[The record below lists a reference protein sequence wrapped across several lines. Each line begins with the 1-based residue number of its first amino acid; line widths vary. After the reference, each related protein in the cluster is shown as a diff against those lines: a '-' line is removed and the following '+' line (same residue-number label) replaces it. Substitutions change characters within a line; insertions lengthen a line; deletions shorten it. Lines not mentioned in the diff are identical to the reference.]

1 MSKTNHVPLSP
12 QSLQHQFA
20 ELQERATKDA
30 LSGILNRAT
39 AELYINQRL
48 CQMAPE
54 ELCAL
59 FIIDLDNFKVVNDT
73 LGHQA
78 GDQAIRLAAQIL
90 SGLFRATDIVGRL
103 GGDEFIVFLYGRITE
118 KLVRRKGNE
127 LCQKLQLALG
137 NNPVITVTA
146 SVGIYLSSK
155 AQNFEQIYQPADLAL
170 YKAKKNGKHG
180 FFLKHSDSLPEPG
193 RDDFR
198 SIHTIPL
205 SGLLEHMDSGVAL
218 LEMGEFIRLIYA
230 SPSFCRLIGVDPQS
244 YVLPHPLS
252 QIIHPDDL
260 IDLEHTLRQEI
271 SQEGSVEHTARVSAD
286 GKNWFWWHIRATRI
300 EYNNPH
306 PVLLATTTDISC
318 FKESEER
325 LQQLNQ
331 RLQSALEQTAQG
343 IWEVDM
349 TTNTFSIF
357 SYVHGHHLSE
367 SMHGTFPEFLLSNG
381 WVHPNSISRFREFSQ
396 ELLQGQ
402 MQGYGNFVTQF
413 QDTGCYGWAAL
424 SYRMLCDELGRAV
437 KAVGIIENL
446 PKNLNGQE
454 SRPLFRRP
462 IPESLTPYL
471 IVGLHANLSQDTVQE
486 LWVEG
491 KNLTG
496 RVGKECCSAILRREG
511 EKLFSA
517 DDRQTLAGYFDR
529 EELLRI
535 FARGERWLSIEYRRI
550 DGSGS
555 IRWVSHVVNF
565 GEDPITREI
574 HLFSYLTQVD
584 RRRQLEVALGIDIV
598 RDRVTG
604 LYDRA
609 TTRAL
614 VEFRLGKGRFRE
626 CAIAVILLGGLERL
640 YAENVDEM
648 NRRRYY
654 VTAALSVALGPE
666 CTLGQYS
673 RDQLLVFFPEITSK
687 SGVKRRLEDA
697 FAFIRL
703 ALADMP
709 ALGSLRF
716 VAGTVCARQEGAGY
730 LNMSA
735 QAVQLC
741 QLWHNAAADTV
752 VFPQEGEEWAWDE
765 LQRTDREDMVTV
777 HQAEMERPL
786 SDSEKDVAFQC
797 ISSML
802 VSDSLDSSIRS
813 VLNAIGQYYMADRV
827 YVLTLAENRYVV
839 TMPYEWTSQHKP
851 SIQQVVSGQLVEH
864 FPLVK
869 QCMEEKAPVFLARS
883 HRLFHRSAAP
893 NEAWHFTVFPLMENS
908 VVEGFLCIENSREH
922 PADAALFTT
931 LIPYIL
937 REQKRFHTKMQMP
950 GESSGNFLSGL
961 PNLRSYMNVIY
972 SLNSDVYS
980 TLGAVCLDVPRLS
993 TINSSQ
999 GFEYGS
1005 KLLWYVSKTLADIFG
1020 HSFLFR
1026 TWDAEFVAL
1035 CPDTTREVFVGRCT
1049 RLRSVLQRRYPKD
1062 VRMGYTW
1069 SDGIFTGKALVNEAR
1084 SIMNCEQVTGGAE
1097 AGSKPLG
1104 CGLHSVNEAVRL
1116 GRFTVYFQPKI
1127 HMITGAL
1134 MGAEALVR
1142 GVDEHG
1148 GLISPGR
1155 FVGELEKNGDIRD
1168 LDLYVFNHTL
1178 SCMDRWRE
1186 LGYRQVPI
1194 SVNCSRRTLFEPATL
1209 ASVLAIQSRYPLLPP
1224 EQLVLEITES
1234 AGQVENSTLTEQLDR
1249 YRELGVRFALDDF
1262 GSQYANISVFTN
1274 VKFDEVKLDRSL
1286 ISQLSN
1292 NPKGRMLVRDLVDI
1306 CRSAGMNCVAEGVEN
1321 QAQVAAL
1328 TEAGCICAQGYYYD
1342 RPLPAERFE
1351 EKYLRPAQ
1359 TSSAL

>member
-1 MSKTNHVPLSP
+1 MSVTNQVPLPS

-30 LSGILNRAT
+30 LSGLLNRAT

-48 CQMAPE
+48 DQMTSE
-54 ELCAL
+54 QLCAL
-59 FIIDLDNFKVVNDT
+59 FIIDLDNFKAVNDT
-73 LGHQA
+73 MGHQA
-78 GDQAIRLAAQIL
+78 GDQAIHLAARIL
-90 SGLFRATDIVGRL
+90 SSLFRATDIVGRL
-103 GGDEFIVFLYGRITE
+103 GGDEFIVFLCGRITE
-118 KLVRRKGNE
+118 KLVRRKGHE
-127 LCQKLQLALG
+127 LCQKLQLVLG
-137 NNPVITVTA
+137 GNPAVTVTA
-146 SVGIYLSSK
+146 SVGIYLSNK
-155 AQNFEQIYQPADLAL
+155 AQNFEQIYRSADLAL

-180 FFLKHSDSLPEPG
+180 FFLKHSDGLPEPG
-193 RDDFR
+193 RDDFQPVG
-198 SIHTIPL
+198 TIPL

-218 LEMGEFIRLIYA
+218 LEMGEPIRLIYA
-230 SPSFCRLIGVDPQS
+230 SPSFCRIIGVEPQS
-244 YVLPHPLS
+244 YQLPCPLY
-252 QIIHPDDL
+252 QIVHPDDL
-260 IDLEHTLRQEI
+260 VDLERTLRQGI
-271 SQEGSVEHTARVSAD
+271 DQEGSVDHIHRVSTD
-286 GKNWFWWHIRATRI
+286 GENWFWWHVRATRI
-300 EYNNPH
+300 EYNNPY
-306 PVLLATTTDISC
+306 PVLLATTTDISR

-343 IWEVDM
+343 MWEVDM
-349 TTNTFSIF
+349 ATRTFTIF
-357 SYVHGHHLSE
+357 SYVQGDHLSE
-367 SMHGTFPEFLLSNG
+367 SMHGAFPELLLSNG
-381 WVHPNSISRFREFSQ
+381 WVHPNSASRFQEFA
-396 ELLQGQ
+396 EDLLQGQ

-424 SYRMLCDELGRAV
+424 SYRMLCDEMGRAV

-446 PKNLNGQE
+446 PQDLNGQE

-462 IPESLTPYL
+462 LPESLTPYL
-471 IVGLHANLSQDTVQE
+471 IVGLHANLSRDTVQE

-496 RVGKECCSAILRREG
+496 RVGEECCSQILRREG
-511 EKLFSA
+511 EKLFSG

-535 FARGERWLSIEYRRI
+535 FARGERWLSIEYRRV

-555 IRWVSHVVNF
+555 IRWVSHVVNL
-565 GEDPITREI
+565 GEDPVTREV
-574 HLFSYLTQVD
+574 HLFSYLTQAD
-584 RRRQLEVALGIDIV
+584 HRRQMEVAIGIDIV
-598 RDRVTG
+598 RDRITG

-614 VEFRLGKGRFRE
+614 VEFRLGKSRFRE

-640 YAENVDEM
+640 YAENAEEM

-654 VTAALSVALGPE
+654 VAAALSVALGPE

-673 RDQLLVFFPEITSK
+673 RDKLLVFFPEITSK
-687 SGVKRRLEDA
+687 SVVRKRLEDA

-703 ALADMP
+703 SLAGTL
-709 ALGSLRF
+709 ALGSVRF
-716 VAGTVCARQEGAGY
+716 VAGAVCARPEGAGY
-730 LNMSA
+730 LQMSA

-741 QLWHNAAADTV
+741 QLWHNAAADAV
-752 VFPQEGEEWAWDE
+752 VFPQEGEEWVWDE
-765 LQRTDREDMVTV
+765 LQRTDREDLVTI
-777 HQAEMERPL
+777 HHAEMERPL
-786 SDSEKDVAFQC
+786 SDREKDVAFQC
-797 ISSML
+797 ISAML
-802 VSDSLDSSIRS
+802 DSDSLDSSIRS
-813 VLNAIGQYYMADRV
+813 VLNAIGHYYMADRV

-839 TMPYEWTSQHKP
+839 TMPYEWTSQRKP

-869 QCMEEKAPVFLARS
+869 RCMEERAPVFLSRS
-883 HRLFHRSAAP
+883 HRLFQRGSAAG
-893 NEAWHFTVFPLMENS
+893 EAWHFTVLPLMENDL
-908 VVEGFLCIENSREH
+908 VEGFLCIENSREH

-937 REQKRFHTKMQMP
+937 REQKRFQTKMQMP

-980 TLGAVCLDVPRLS
+980 TLGAVCLDVPQMS

-1020 HSFLFR
+1020 QAFLFR

-1049 RLRSVLQRRYPKD
+1049 RLRSGLQRRYPKNI
-1062 VRMGYTW
+1062 RMGYTW
-1069 SDGIFTGKALVNEAR
+1069 SDGVFTGKALVNEAR
-1084 SIMNCEQVTGGAE
+1084 SIMHCERVTGGPE
-1097 AGSKPLG
+1097 SGSRPLG
-1104 CGLHSVNEAVRL
+1104 CGLQSVNEAVRL
-1116 GRFTVYFQPKI
+1116 GRFTVYLQPKV
-1127 HMITGAL
+1127 HMLTGAL

-1142 GVDEHG
+1142 GLDEQG
-1148 GLISPGR
+1148 GLIPPGR
-1155 FVGELEKNGDIRD
+1155 FIGELEKNGDIRD
-1168 LDLYVFNHTL
+1168 LDLYVLDHTL
-1178 SCMDRWRE
+1178 SYMDRWRGQ
-1186 LGYRQVPI
+1186 GYKPVTV
-1194 SVNCSRRTLFEPATL
+1194 SVNFSRRTLFEPTTL
-1209 ASVLAIQSRYPLLPP
+1209 ASVLAIQSRYPLLSS
-1224 EQLVLEITES
+1224 EHLMLEITES
-1234 AGQVENSTLTEQLDR
+1234 AGRVETSTLTEHLDR

-1262 GSQYANISVFTN
+1262 GSQYANISIFTN

-1286 ISQLSN
+1286 ISQLSDSA
-1292 NPKGRMLVRDLVDI
+1292 KGRMLVRDLVEI
-1306 CRSAGMNCVAEGVEN
+1306 CRSAGMMCVAEGVEN

-1328 TEAGCICAQGYYYD
+1328 TEAGCVCAQGYYYD
-1342 RPLPAERFE
+1342 RPMPVEHFE
-1351 EKYLRPAQ
+1351 QKYLRPAQ
-1359 TSSAL
+1359 ASSVV